1 MEPKAGI
8 GSHSNLSDVA
18 RHIEKAS
25 RHQFHAAIPCAGV
38 AWTQFGIPEI
48 GRVGFDAQERI
59 VRTFA
64 SITGVVADLGTLLTP
79 EDRHHA
85 AVEIE
90 DQTGS
95 VVGYVNE
102 ILQQSIIHAMYLP
115 QKRVR
120 SLK

>member
-1 MEPKAGI
+1 MSRGT
-8 GSHSNLSDVA
+8 L
-18 RHIEKAS
+18 RKAS

-102 ILQQSIIHAMYLP
+102 ILQQSIIHAMHLP